1 MSLSFSH
8 LISLLNFIV
17 SVPIFFN
24 LLLQNPLLFRH
35 PLTCSLPTVGHLA
48 LSYWCTITNQVSSL
62 HCWPSCPVLL
72 VHCHQPSV
80 ISLLLAILPC
90 LTSAL
95 SPTKCHLF
103 TVGHLALSYW
113 CTVTNQV
120 SSLHCWPSCPVLLVH
135 CHQPSV
141 ISLLLA
147 ILPCLTGALSPAKC
161 HLFTVGHLALSYWC
175 TITSQVSS
183 LYCWPS
189 CPVLLVH
196 CHQPSV
202 ISSLLA
208 ILPCLTGA
216 LSPTKCHLFTVGHLA
231 LSYWCTI
238 TSQVS
243 SLYCWPSCPV
253 LLVHYH
259 QPSVISLLLAIL
271 PCLTGALSPT
281 KCHLFTV
288 GHLALSYWCTITSQ
302 VSSLYWTSCPL
313 VTCTL
318 IAYLLPRIHNLMLS
332 H

>member
-35 PLTCSLPTVGHLA
+35 PLTCSLSTL
-48 LSYWCTITNQVSSL
+48 
-62 HCWPSCPVLL
+62 
-72 VHCHQPSV
+72 
-80 ISLLLAILPC
+80 
-90 LTSAL
+90 
-95 SPTKCHLF
+95 
-103 TVGHLALSYW
+103 GHLALSYW
-113 CTVTNQV
+113 CTV
-120 SSLHCWPSCPVLLVH
+120 
-135 CHQPSV
+135 
-141 ISLLLA
+141 
-147 ILPCLTGALSPAKC
+147 
-161 HLFTVGHLALSYWC
+161 
-175 TITSQVSS
+175 TSQVSS

-189 CPVLLVH
+189 CPVLPVH

-231 LSYWCTI
+231 LSYRCTV

-253 LLVHYH
+253 LPVHCH
-259 QPSVISLLLAIL
+259 QPSGISSLLAIL
-271 PCLTGALSPT
+271 PCLTSALSPT
-281 KCHLFTV
+281 KWHLF
-288 GHLALSYWCTITSQ
+288 
-302 VSSLYWTSCPL
+302 YWTSCPL